1 VLRRKMPA
9 TPRTIRLPGGPAIPI
24 AALAI
29 CLLFLSA
36 ADRKNWV
43 AGGIA
48 LAVGAAIYALR
59 RNSPAPVRSSTG
71 A

>member
-1 VLRRKMPA
+1 MPA

-29 CLLFLSA
+29 CLVFLSA
-36 ADRKNWV
+36 ATAKNWI

-48 LAVGAAIYALR
+48 LAVGAAIYVLR
-59 RNSPAPVRSSTG
+59 RHKQAPGKQT

>member
-1 VLRRKMPA
+1 MPT

-29 CLLFLSA
+29 CVLFLSA
-36 ADRKNWV
+36 ATAANWI

-48 LAVGAAIYALR
+48 LVVGALIYAAR
-59 RNSPAPVRSSTG
+59 RRAPAPAPSH
-71 A
+71 